1 PATVDQ
7 CDNGV
12 HDACRMEQCLSW
24 LDIYRAPIQF
34 TYQMAREQ
42 IEMAIMRMLMCR
54 GCDTSRIDNL
64 KEDPIC
70 ASGPYAHP
78 TLTAK
83 HRHAMDSSQRLPFFG
98 I

>member
-1 PATVDQ
+1 
-7 CDNGV
+7 
-12 HDACRMEQCLSW
+12 MEQRLSW

-42 IEMAIMRMLMCR
+42 IEMAVMRVLMGR

-64 KEDPIC
+64 KQDPIC
-70 ASGPYAHP
+70 ASGPYTDP

-83 HRHAMDSSQRLPFFG
+83 QRQAMDSSQRLPFFG
-98 I
+98 V